1 MERPVVFFGEGKA
14 DERFLQDFIKH
25 YFEIEKITYKNVNGK
40 DSIHLVKNEFEKNT
54 DQGGVN
60 LLIFD
65 ADSDVQAALK
75 NINEQKAALGIEFET
90 FLFPN
95 NADIGALEELLITM
109 TVPQHQGIFDCF
121 QPFNVCLTGKNPDYH
136 VPDLK
141 TQIFSYLSFQRLES
155 KEDKRDYTLN
165 CWNLDADYA
174 KPLVDFLRPYLE
186 QLT

>member
-1 MERPVVFFGEGKA
+1 MGRPIVFFGEGKA
-14 DERFLQDFIKH
+14 DERFLQDFVKH
-25 YFEIEKITYKNVNGK
+25 KFGIENITYKNVNGK
-40 DSIHLVKNEFEKNT
+40 DSIHLVKNEFEINT

-75 NINEQKAALGIEFET
+75 NINDQKAALGIEFET

-95 NADIGALEELLITM
+95 NAGTGALEELLIQL
-109 TVPQHQGIFDCF
+109 TVPEHQGIFDCF
-121 QPFNVCLTGKNPDYH
+121 QPFNTCLSGKNPDYH

-141 TQIFSYLSFQRLES
+141 TQIFSYLSFQKLES
-155 KEDKRDYTLN
+155 KEEKRNYILP
-165 CWNLDADYA
+165 CWNLDAEYT

-186 QLT
+186 